1 MFLLTDLTDLILTV
15 FAVFVLLSQVRVTYL
30 LQCSWEMYNGR
41 KRFFFHALSIL
52 CGLFFLWLWQNNL
65 ESENGHRTCY
75 MGLDLQ
81 PLLKQSF
88 FGTRAWDTGQV
99 LSAATSGQFL
109 WIFLKEAKKDMWT
122 GHLLLE
128 ITLTGTIISK
138 DSSSAGS
145 LW

>member
-1 MFLLTDLTDLILTV
+1 MGEKDF
-15 FAVFVLLSQVRVTYL
+15 FSMLSQFYVDI
-30 LQCSWEMYNGR
+30 
-41 KRFFFHALSIL
+41 FFYD
-52 CGLFFLWLWQNNL
+52 WQNNFK
-65 ESENGHRTCY
+65 SENGHWTCY
-75 MGLDLQ
+75 MGLELQ

-109 WIFLKEAKKDMWT
+109 WIFLKAAKKDMWT

-138 DSSSAGS
+138 DSSSTGS